1 MKKVTADGIV
11 QNRYDG
17 GTILLLNPAKYFLPN
32 KDKSWQTTQVA
43 EGS

>member
-1 MKKVTADGIV
+1 MKKALCKKDMTAG
-11 QNRYDG
+11 QSCY
-17 GTILLLNPAKYFLPN
+17 LLLPKYFLPN